1 MWLFAPLGSFLILP
15 VLIEAAPLIR
25 STGLRLT
32 AMLAGALA
40 LVGWAAAA
48 AAPAYSADRQQRF
61 VIQHVTDLKAFK
73 SSWSVLNDA
82 ASLPAGAG
90 SGWTRGKLPFS
101 NRPRWLAPAPTDAKI
116 PAAPGVQRLGEV
128 RKNNSRTLTLR
139 FLSAGFD
146 RIELVAPANAK
157 ILAAGAAGYVRP
169 IDATVQEGKYYI
181 DCFGRSCDGLT
192 FQLVIGQLKPVDVL
206 VLGYHGGLPPSAGS
220 LLSARPKF
228 ARPQYNRD
236 ETIAFARTGL

>member
-1 MWLFAPLGSFLILP
+1 L
-15 VLIEAAPLIR
+15 
-25 STGLRLT
+25 
-32 AMLAGALA
+32 LAGGLA

-61 VIQHVTDLKAFK
+61 VIQHVTDLKAVK

-90 SGWTRGKLPFS
+90 GGWKRGKLPFS
-101 NRPRWLAPAPTDAKI
+101 ERPRWLAPAPADAKI
-116 PAAPGVQRLGEV
+116 FVAPGVQRLGEV
-128 RKNNSRTLTLR
+128 QKGSVRTLTLR
-139 FLSAGFD
+139 FLAAGFD
-146 RIELVAPANAK
+146 RIELVAPADAK
-157 ILAAGAAGYVRP
+157 VLAAGAAGYLRP

-192 FQLVIGQLKPVDVL
+192 FQLVIGQVTPVDV
-206 VLGYHGGLPPSAGS
+206 VILGYHGGLPPSAAS
-220 LLSARPKF
+220 LLNARPKF

-236 ETIAFARTGL
+236 ETIAFMRTSL